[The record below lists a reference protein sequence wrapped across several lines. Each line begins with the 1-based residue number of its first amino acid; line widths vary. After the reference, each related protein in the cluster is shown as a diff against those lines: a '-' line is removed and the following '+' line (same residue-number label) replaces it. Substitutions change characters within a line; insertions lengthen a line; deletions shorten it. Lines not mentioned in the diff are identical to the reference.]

1 MTKDTILQML
11 QQSEQFL
18 SGEQMS
24 RQLGISRMAVCKAID
39 ALRQEGYCIEAVP
52 RRGYRLAGTA
62 MGLSK
67 TGILA
72 ALGAHPWRDRVTVL
86 ESIDSTNTYA
96 KQLPAAPHGTIIVA
110 NQQTGGRGRLGRSF
124 YSPKDRSVYMSVVL
138 RLIAEP
144 TKLLHLT
151 ALAAE
156 AVCQAV
162 FDATGLRPG
171 IKWTN
176 DLVIGNRK
184 LCGILTELTVEAES
198 GMVDTVIIG
207 AGVNCNYTP
216 EDFPEEV
223 RPIAT
228 SLAME
233 LGHPIDRN
241 RLAAAMICR
250 LKEMS
255 DECLSCKADWIS
267 RYAADCITI
276 GKDVQVI
283 SATKTRIAHADGID
297 ENAALLVTYDNGEKG
312 TVFSGEVSVRGMYGY
327 VDSDESLSTKKPGGK
342 K

>member
-1 MTKDTILQML
+1 MTKDAILQML
-11 QQSEQFL
+11 QQNDGFL

-39 ALRQEGYCIEAVP
+39 ALRQEGYCIESAP

-72 ALGAHPWRDRVTVL
+72 ALGSHPWRDRLTVL
-86 ESIDSTNTYA
+86 ETVDSTNTYA
-96 KQLPAAPHGTIIVA
+96 KRLPAAPHGTVIVA

-124 YSPKDRSVYMSVVL
+124 YSPKDRSVYLSVVL
-138 RLIAEP
+138 RLGVEP
-144 TKLLHLT
+144 VKLLHLT

-176 DLVIGNRK
+176 DLVIGTKK

-198 GMVDTVIIG
+198 GMVDTVVIG
-207 AGVNCNYTP
+207 AGVNCNYAP

-233 LGHPIDRN
+233 LGYPIDRN

-250 LKEMS
+250 LAEMS
-255 DECLSCKADWIS
+255 DECLTRKADWIA
-267 RYAADCITI
+267 RYTADCITV
-276 GKDVQVI
+276 GKQVQVI
-283 SATKTRIAHADGID
+283 SAAGTRIAHADGID
-297 ENAALLVTYDNGEKG
+297 ENAALRVTYDNGEQG

-327 VDSDESLSTKKPGGK
+327 TD
-342 K
+342 